1 MWSPNTR
8 RRATSRRRSSACSRA
23 ASPRAKTRGP
33 GSAAPSRTCRA
44 SSACGTEPSG
54 AMLVQLAIRD
64 IVLIDRL
71 ELQFQD
77 GLSVLTGETG
87 AGKSILLDAFALA
100 LGGRGDGGLVRHGE
114 AQGQVTAVF
123 DVALDHPAR
132 RIAADAEIDVDG
144 DLILRRVQVAD
155 GRTRAFVNDQ
165 PVSVQVLR
173 AIGSALVEIHG
184 QHDDRA
190 LVDPVTHRS
199 ILDAFGGL
207 TREAQTVGEAA
218 RRVREAR
225 TALQEHRARIDK
237 ARREADFLRHAVE
250 ELSKL
255 NPQAGEEETLAERR
269 LVMMQSEKVAQD
281 LNEAYEA
288 VAGSTSPIPVLAAA
302 VRKLERRGGQAPSLV
317 EPSVRALDA
326 ALVAIDE
333 ARDALEAAIRAT
345 EYDPRELEQTE
356 ERLFAL
362 RAAAR
367 KYDVPADE
375 LAALRQRF
383 VEDVAAIDA
392 GEEKLAA
399 LEAALK
405 DADKAYVTAAK
416 ALSAGRKK
424 AAQALDAAVQAELPP
439 LKLERARFIT
449 QIQTDETSRDPGGF
463 ERVEFWAQTNPG
475 TRAGPLMKVASGG
488 ELSRFMLALKVVLA
502 DKGSAPTLVFDEID
516 TGVGGAVADAI
527 GQRLARLAERVQ
539 VMAVTHA
546 PPVAAK
552 ATSHFL
558 IAKEAVPG
566 SDRVATRVKL
576 LAAAPRREEIARM
589 LAGATITEE
598 ARAAASRLLEAAV
611 R

>member
-1 MWSPNTR
+1 
-8 RRATSRRRSSACSRA
+8 
-23 ASPRAKTRGP
+23 
-33 GSAAPSRTCRA
+33 
-44 SSACGTEPSG
+44 
-54 AMLVQLAIRD
+54 MLIQLAIRD

-71 ELQFQD
+71 ELHFHE

-100 LGGRGDGGLVRHGE
+100 LGGRGDGSLVRHGE
-114 AQGQVTAVF
+114 NQGQVTAVF
-123 DVALDHPAR
+123 DCPMDHPAR
-132 RIAADAEIDVDG
+132 RIAADADIDIDG

-165 PVSVQVLR
+165 PVSVQVLKG
-173 AIGSALVEIHG
+173 IGATLVEIHG

-190 LVDPVTHRS
+190 LVDPVSHRA

-207 TREAQTVGEAA
+207 ASEVQAVTEAA

-225 TALQEHRARIDK
+225 TALQDQRNRIQK
-237 ARREADFLRHAVE
+237 ARKEADFLRHAVE
-250 ELSKL
+250 ELTKL
-255 NPQAGEEETLAERR
+255 NPLAGEEETLAERR
-269 LVMMQSEKVAQD
+269 LVMMQSEKVATD
-281 LNEAYEA
+281 LNEAYEV
-288 VAGSTSPIPVLAAA
+288 VAGNASPVNELSAA
-302 VRKLERRGGQAPSLV
+302 VRKLERRGAQAPALV
-317 EPSVRALDA
+317 DPSVKALDA

-333 ARDALEAAIRAT
+333 ARSALEDAIRAT

-356 ERLFAL
+356 ERLFGL

-375 LAALRQRF
+375 LASLRQRF
-383 VEDVAAIDA
+383 EEDVAAIDA
-392 GEEKLAA
+392 GEEKLAGLEKA
-399 LEAALK
+399 LNEA
-405 DADKAYVTAAK
+405 DAAYVTAAK

-449 QIQTDETSRDPGGF
+449 EIAADETSRDAGGF

-527 GQRLARLAERVQ
+527 GQRLARLARKVQ

-546 PPVAAK
+546 PQVAAK
-552 ATSHFL
+552 AESHFL
-558 IAKEAVPG
+558 IAKEGVRGAE
-566 SDRVATRVKL
+566 DRVATRVVPL
-576 LAAAPRREEIARM
+576 EAAPRREEIARM

-598 ARAAASRLLEAAV
+598 ARAAAARLLEAAAH
-611 R
+611 